1 MIRQQIV
8 DLVKMGPF
16 PASKDATDA
25 IETQEKLL
33 LGITKPVTDDEARE
47 LVKVF
52 GPDDYFGMVWPVI
65 HLVESAPGWPLAD
78 CLAKPSNEWVEL
90 LATRVRNREQPPP
103 DSPE

>member
-8 DLVKMGPF
+8 DLVKMGSF

-47 LVKVF
+47 LVKLF
-52 GPDDYFGMVWPVI
+52 GPDDYFGMVWSVI

-78 CLAKPSNEWVEL
+78 CLADQSNEWVEL
-90 LATRVRNREQPPP
+90 LAIRVENAKK
-103 DSPE
+103 